1 MLQYEKEKL
10 RQNANIQ
17 LIIEVLQYT
26 TQTNYLTLESFL
38 ITTKW
43 LISLRKN

>member
-26 TQTNYLTLESFL
+26 TQTNYLNLESFL